1 MLQDGQ
7 ILLDGLPHEYPERI
21 GPAHNGTAS
30 RNTCSRTLAGRLFG
44 VSTST
49 SMPSS
54 FLSLKRIAPMSIIAA
69 HGRAEDTHASH
80 AMAQRNLADTRAVLG
95 QGFGWAHG
103 RSVFPPG
110 TAGRVAPFR
119 VTGAGVAG
127 TSGDPRCVGAA
138 GYACGGGGAGAPS
151 GSGADAGAGIGVSQR
166 GRPMDRVR
174 TPFGISPV
182 PRIDAAVPQDFNAAG
197 SRPAPRACGAWQ
209 VPAGRPGRR
218 GPARAT
224 AAA

>member
-103 RSVFPPG
+103 RSVFPPHG
-110 TAGRVAPFR
+110 WACCPVSRHRRRRCRNIWRSSMRWRGGIRMRRWRRWRIIWIRRGCGRWGWCEPARPADGSGQNAIRDQPCTAHRRSCSSGPQRSRIA
-119 VTGAGVAG
+119 ASASSMWCVAG
-127 TSGDPRCVGAA
+127 S
-138 GYACGGGGAGAPS
+138 S
-151 GSGADAGAGIGVSQR
+151 
-166 GRPMDRVR
+166 
-174 TPFGISPV
+174 
-182 PRIDAAVPQDFNAAG
+182 
-197 SRPAPRACGAWQ
+197 
-209 VPAGRPGRR
+209 
-218 GPARAT
+218 GPAR
-224 AAA
+224 